1 MKPGMQF
8 NATKPLK
15 AAEKALK
22 AFGIAFE
29 SRRMKDISEPPGWAD
44 TSLGGSILYLEES
57 RWEEGMSKLQ
67 EILGCTGQA
76 GGRNRSCPNPE

>member
-29 SRRMKDISEPPGWAD
+29 SRRMKDISEPPDWAD
-44 TSLGGSILYLEES
+44 TFNCATTSKCLGSTGPRWAGS
-57 RWEEGMSKLQ
+57 G
-67 EILGCTGQA
+67 
-76 GGRNRSCPNPE
+76 